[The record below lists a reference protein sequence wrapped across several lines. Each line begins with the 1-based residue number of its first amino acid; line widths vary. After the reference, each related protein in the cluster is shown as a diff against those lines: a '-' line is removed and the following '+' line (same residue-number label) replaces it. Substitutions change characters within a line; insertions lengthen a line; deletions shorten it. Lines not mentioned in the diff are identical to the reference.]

1 VGLVKVRLYRP
12 FSGEHF
18 LAALPES
25 CKRIAVLDRTKE
37 PGALGEPLYQDVC
50 TVFMEAGRTPLIVGG
65 RYGLSSKEFTPSMAK
80 AVFDNLR
87 ESRPKNHFTVGITDD
102 VTHSSLEIKEHI
114 DAAPEGTY
122 SCKFYGLGSDGTV
135 GANQNSIV
143 IIGDNTDLYAQAYF
157 VYDSKK
163 SGGIT
168 VSHLRFGPKPIQS
181 PYLIEQPD
189 FVACHNPS
197 YVTRYDL
204 LAGIKEGGIF
214 LLNSPWSLEEMESR
228 LPAEMK
234 RTIARKKLKFYN
246 IDAVKIAASEG
257 LGGRINVIMQTA
269 FFKTTGVIEPSLAF
283 AEMEKMIE
291 KSYGKK
297 GPKVVE
303 KNIAV
308 MKKAIEAIEQV
319 RYPESWAVAESGARH
334 VPEEAPQYVREVVY
348 PMMELQGDR
357 LPVSAFQPDGVV
369 PLGTT
374 RYEKRGIAVQVPV
387 WIPDLCIQCN
397 QCAFV
402 CPHAAIRPY
411 LAAEPDLEEAP
422 EGFVTLKASGK
433 NPEGLRY
440 RIQVSP
446 LDCTGC
452 GNCVDTCRAKETA
465 LVMKPLDE
473 VVETED
479 ALFRFAEGLPERD
492 LGLSKNNIRGSQFC
506 RPLFEY
512 SGACAGCGE
521 TPYLKLITQLFGK
534 RMLIANATGCSS
546 IYGSNSPTTPYCTGR
561 DGRGPAWASSL
572 FEDNAEYGYGY
583 SLAVAQL
590 REKLTALVEEALA
603 LELPADLREA
613 FARWL
618 EVKDEG
624 DPSLEAAG
632 RINELLKTEISRA
645 DGKAKG
651 ILEQIDEHKDLLPKR
666 SIWIIG
672 GDGWAYDI
680 GYGGL
685 DHVLST
691 GADVNVLVLDTEV
704 YSNTGGQSS
713 KSTPT
718 AAVAKF
724 AAAGKQTRKKDLGAM
739 AMTYGYVYV
748 AQVAMGASGQQLIRA
763 LTEAEAY
770 PGPSLIIAYAPCI
783 AHGINMGRSQREE
796 KLAVEAGYWTLYRY
810 NPLLAEEEKNPFIL
824 DSKEPG
830 GDLRSFMMN
839 ETRFNT
845 LLRQF
850 PERAEELFKK
860 AEKDAADRLA
870 FYRRLAG
877 ES

>member
-1 VGLVKVRLYRP
+1 
-12 FSGEHF
+12 
-18 LAALPES
+18 
-25 CKRIAVLDRTKE
+25 
-37 PGALGEPLYQDVC
+37 
-50 TVFMEAGRTPLIVGG
+50 
-65 RYGLSSKEFTPSMAK
+65 
-80 AVFDNLR
+80 
-87 ESRPKNHFTVGITDD
+87 
-102 VTHSSLEIKEHI
+102 
-114 DAAPEGTY
+114 
-122 SCKFYGLGSDGTV
+122 
-135 GANQNSIV
+135 
-143 IIGDNTDLYAQAYF
+143 
-157 VYDSKK
+157 
-163 SGGIT
+163 
-168 VSHLRFGPKPIQS
+168 
-181 PYLIEQPD
+181 
-189 FVACHNPS
+189 
-197 YVTRYDL
+197 
-204 LAGIKEGGIF
+204 
-214 LLNSPWSLEEMESR
+214 
-228 LPAEMK
+228 MK